1 VVLDFKDSPI
11 RVTRQEGN
19 TTRRTTNSAD
29 FRNFLLVAQL
39 DPEGIRSRIREA
51 RKAAGLT
58 QSELADALEVHKR
71 TVENYERFRTP
82 DYRMLNRIATVT
94 NRPLEWFLHGA
105 GANEDDRLGQ
115 ALAELQALRS
125 QVDRILEHLEPEQ
138 APPQSRTAKP

>member
-1 VVLDFKDSPI
+1 
-11 RVTRQEGN
+11 
-19 TTRRTTNSAD
+19 
-29 FRNFLLVAQL
+29 VAQL

-82 DYRMLNRIATVT
+82 DYRMLNKIATVT

-105 GANEDDRLGQ
+105 GASEDDRLDE
-115 ALAELQALRS
+115 ALAELAAVRKQVEEILALLR
-125 QVDRILEHLEPEQ
+125 EQ
-138 APPQSRTAKP
+138 PARRRAKP